1 MTELDE
7 VRIQLSEID
16 KKIKPLLDER
26 FNLSIKVGNI
36 KKKQNLQILDTNR
49 QEQIISDI
57 ISSDI
62 INKQEVVELYEYIF
76 SISRKVQT

>member
-62 INKQEVVELYEYIF
+62 INKQEVVELYEYIL